1 VLRIKFASCAGQPG
15 TCVLRKQSSL
25 NMFCPPEHSGIL
37 LAGLEQAK
45 VKQGCSTN
53 EESFGIG
60 GIGSTSRKTLGTLAR
75 EIGPTL
81 TNGYHACEETLN
93 VHSVRKL
100 TPTPTQWKRSNS
112 DSSDKTYL
120 IVSHHMK
127 WDSLFSCGV
136 HIDCG
141 DCDPQKWHSSNHEK
155 QTCATCETR
164 MHLTGAAQPANLA
177 RTR

>member
-1 VLRIKFASCAGQPG
+1 LAHACSAS
-15 TCVLRKQSSL
+15 SSPAVRGNL
-25 NMFCPPEHSGIL
+25 AHACSASKAHSICSFGPPEHSGIL

-45 VKQGCSTN
+45 MKQGCSTN
-53 EESFGIG
+53 EESFGID
-60 GIGSTSRKTLGTLAR
+60 GIGSTSCKILGTLAR
-75 EIGPTL
+75 EIGPIL
-81 TNGYHACEETLN
+81 TNGYHAREETLN
-93 VHSVRKL
+93 VQSVRQL

-112 DSSDKTYL
+112 ESSDKTCL

-164 MHLTGAAQPANLA
+164 IS
-177 RTR
+177 